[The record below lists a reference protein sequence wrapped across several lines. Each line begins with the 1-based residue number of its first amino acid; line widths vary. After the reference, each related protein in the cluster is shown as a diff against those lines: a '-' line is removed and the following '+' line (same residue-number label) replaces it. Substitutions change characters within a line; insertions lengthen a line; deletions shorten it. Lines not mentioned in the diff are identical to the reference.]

1 MKRRPVAPHFY
12 SGDCARQIE
21 TFLRR
26 FRPPAE
32 PAVPL
37 AGIVP
42 HAGWA
47 YSGAV
52 AAKVI
57 KCLQPASPDAF
68 VIFGAVHSWGVREG
82 AVYPSGSWLTALG
95 EAEIDEELAGLLLD
109 KCPRHLTADPDSH
122 AQEHSIEVQVPM
134 IQYLHPTAKIVPISM
149 PPTDHAAQA
158 GKAVGAA
165 IAGSGRRVAVLGSS
179 DLTHYGQNYGFAP
192 WGFGPAAREKMAAN
206 DRSVIDLA
214 LAFDADKIVG
224 EAQEHSNACGAG
236 AIAAAVTA
244 AKAMGAEKSALVEY
258 TTSHEVMHE
267 PPEDFRM
274 AVGYAGLLFGK

>member
-1 MKRRPVAPHFY
+1 M
-12 SGDCARQIE
+12 
-21 TFLRR
+21 
-26 FRPPAE
+26 
-32 PAVPL
+32 
-37 AGIVP
+37 P

-57 KCLQPASPDAF
+57 KCLQPASPDTF
-68 VIFGAVHSWGVREG
+68 VIFGAVHSWGVRAG
-82 AVYPSGSWLTALG
+82 AVYPSGSWLTPLG
-95 EAEIDEELAGLLLD
+95 EAEIDEELADLLLD

-134 IQYLHPTAKIVPISM
+134 IQHLHPKAKIVPIAM
-149 PPTDHAAQA
+149 PPTDTAAPA
-158 GKAVGAA
+158 GTAVGAA
-165 IAGSGRRVAVLGSS
+165 IAGSGRRVAVLGST
-179 DLTHYGQNYGFAP
+179 DLTHYGRNYGFTP
-192 WGFGPAAREKMAAN
+192 WGFGPAAREKMAEN
-206 DRSVIDLA
+206 DRRVIDLA
-214 LAFDADKIVG
+214 LAFEADKVVR

-236 AIAAAVTA
+236 AVAAAIAA
-244 AKAMGAEKSALVEY
+244 AKAMGAVKSVLVEY